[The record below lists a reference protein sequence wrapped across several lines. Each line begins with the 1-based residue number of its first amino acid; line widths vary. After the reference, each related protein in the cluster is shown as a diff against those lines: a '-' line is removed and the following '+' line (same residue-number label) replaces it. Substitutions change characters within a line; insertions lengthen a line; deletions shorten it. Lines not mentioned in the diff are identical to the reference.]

1 MQGMALFTLDWN
13 EPFPAEC
20 RQGALTI
27 GNFDG
32 VHRGHLALLAEVSRQ
47 AQELPGPAVA
57 VCFEPHPLQVLRPK
71 QFQPVL
77 TTTADRSALLQANGA
92 DHVVL
97 LRTTMDLLHLSAEEF
112 FNRVIKERL
121 EAMALVEGNNFGF
134 GRGREGTI
142 ETLGQLCQRSRIPLS
157 IVPSVMRDGQVVSSS
172 RVRHALLQGKVRE
185 ATESLG
191 RPYALGSTVG
201 VGQKRGRTIGFPTA
215 NLERI
220 ETLIPADGVY
230 AVRVEHA
237 GRNWAGAANIG
248 PNPTFGE
255 QTRKVEVHLIE
266 FTGDLLGE
274 VLTVR
279 FLERL
284 RDTKQFNGVDAL
296 VGQLRRDVAEARR
309 IVSSG
314 GSAPIR

>member
-1 MQGMALFTLDWN
+1 MQVMASFTLDWN

-20 RQGALTI
+20 RRGALTI

-32 VHRGHLALLAEVSRQ
+32 VHRGHLALLAEARRQ
-47 AQELPGPAVA
+47 AEVLPGPAVA
-57 VCFEPHPLQVLRPK
+57 VCFEPHPLQVLRPQ

-97 LRTTMDLLHLSAEEF
+97 LRTTKDLLRLSAEEF
-112 FNRVIKERL
+112 FSRVIEGRL
-121 EAMALVEGNNFGF
+121 EARALVEGNNFGF
-134 GRGREGTI
+134 GRNREGTI
-142 ETLGQLCQRSRIPLS
+142 ETLGQLCQRSRMTLS
-157 IVPSVMRDGQVVSSS
+157 IVPPVTRDGQVVSSS

-191 RPYALGSTVG
+191 RPYALRGTVAA
-201 VGQKRGRTIGFPTA
+201 GQRRGRTLGFPTA

-266 FTGDLLGE
+266 FTGDLLGV

-279 FLERL
+279 FIERL
-284 RDTKQFNGVDAL
+284 RDTQQFSGVEAL
-296 VGQLRRDVAEARR
+296 VTQLRSDVAEARR

-314 GSAPIR
+314 DSGPRP